1 MDTNLID
8 DLSKITGKQ
17 PEELQEIIGKLTLDQ
32 LYSLLDS
39 VNNGS
44 EYDVKQMIDTY
55 ANTNA
60 DGELT
65 DNTDGDSAATPAPQ
79 PAATSESIDFAVKC
93 KKDSLHEAI
102 VEFLEEQGIPFSFRP
117 GNTILVSCQNNAQAD
132 HIVSMVER
140 AGTKKKE
147 DESMSKKHKVKVPES
162 SKPRDPMARELAK
175 GQYQPKVTPNKKAML
190 EKSQTKHKAKGL
202 DEAFSSVAFWVDNAA
217 AYDTV
222 LESFGSDVSF
232 DGENFTADKSTW
244 TRIEESLTTGG
255 YESGTDFGRKDMTK
269 KTVQEGVL
277 GMTPMPGLRRMMELA
292 GMAADQIDQLAPD
305 AGIPTST
312 EVVPAQPATAEIN
325 AVMDANGLPTGDD
338 DMDLGIDG
346 GELDGDDIAGDD
358 LGLDDPAPA
367 GDFADAVVA
376 DDMGMGMGMDMGDE
390 AALSGSDASP
400 AFTLINDALASVQ
413 NSLPDVKISEY
424 KTLIQRLEELTNQLR
439 QVGQSYLGD

>member
-39 VNNGS
+39 VNSGS
-44 EYDVKQMIDTY
+44 EYDVQQMIDTY

-65 DNTDGDSAATPAPQ
+65 DGADTDSDADQSQ
-79 PAATSESIDFAVKC
+79 PAATSESLDFAVKC

-132 HIVSMVER
+132 HIVKMVER
-140 AGTKKKE
+140 AGTTKKE
-147 DESMSKKHKVKVPES
+147 DDSMSKKHKVKVPES
-162 SKPRDPMARELAK
+162 TKPRDPMARELAK
-175 GQYQPKVTPNKKAML
+175 GQYQPKVTPNKKTVV
-190 EKSQTKHKAKGL
+190 EKKQNKHKAKGL
-202 DEAFSSVAFWVDNAA
+202 DEAFSGVAFWVDNAD

-255 YESGTDFGRKDMTK
+255 YESGTDFGRKDMKK

-277 GMTPMPGLRRMMELA
+277 GMTAMPGLRRMMELA
-292 GMAADQIDQLAPD
+292 GMPADQIDQLAPD
-305 AGIPTST
+305 AGMPATT
-312 EVVPAQPATAEIN
+312 DVVPAQPATAEIN

-346 GELDGDDIAGDD
+346 DLDGDDLAGDD

-367 GDFADAVVA
+367 GAFADAVA
-376 DDMGMGMGMDMGDE
+376 TDDMGMDMGGDE
-390 AALSGSDASP
+390 LTGSDASP